1 MSRVGKY
8 PVAVPAGVD
17 VSLVDGVFT
26 AKGKNGEQIVN
37 VLENVTVTIADNEVK
52 VAPDNMQKRSR
63 QAWGTTRALIN
74 NAIIG
79 ASSGFEKK
87 LDVNGVGYRASVQG
101 STLKMAL
108 GFSHDVDFAIPSDI
122 KIGVEGER
130 GKIVLAISGASK
142 QRVGQV
148 AAEIRKWRKPE
159 PYKGKGIKYID
170 EIIVRKEGKK
180 K

>member
-8 PVAVPAGVD
+8 PVAIPAGVD

-26 AKGKNGEQIVN
+26 AKGKKGELLVN
-37 VLENVTVTIADNEVK
+37 ILKNVDVEIADNEVK
-52 VAPDNMQKRSR
+52 VTPQNMQKRSR

-79 ASSGFEKK
+79 SSEGFEKK

-101 STLKMAL
+101 SILKLAL
-108 GFSHDVDFAIPSDI
+108 GYSHDIDFPIPADI
-122 KIGVEGER
+122 KIGVEGDR
-130 GKIVLAISGASK
+130 GKILLAISGASK

-148 AAEIRKWRKPE
+148 AAEIRSYRKPE
-159 PYKGKGIKYID
+159 PYKGKGIKYVD

>member
-8 PVAVPAGVD
+8 PVSVPAGVE
-17 VSLVDGVFT
+17 VSLVDGIFT
-26 AKGKNGEQIVN
+26 AKGKNGEQTVSILDNVSVEIV
-37 VLENVTVTIADNEVK
+37 DNEVK
-52 VAPDNMQKRSR
+52 VTPDNMLKRSR

-74 NAIIG
+74 NAVIG
-79 ASSGFEKK
+79 ASVGFEKK

-101 STLKMAL
+101 SSLKMSL
-108 GFSHDVDFAIPSDI
+108 GFSHEVDFAIPSDI

-130 GKIVLAISGASK
+130 GKIILAISGASK

-159 PYKGKGIKYID
+159 PYKGKGIKYVD
-170 EIIVRKEGKK
+170 EVILRKEGKK

>member
-26 AKGKNGEQIVN
+26 AKGKNGELTVN
-37 VLENVTVTIADNEVK
+37 VLDNVTVEIVENEVK
-52 VAPDNMQKRSR
+52 VTPNNMQKRSR

-74 NAIIG
+74 NAVIG
-79 ASSGFEKK
+79 SSEGFVKK

-108 GFSHDVDFAIPSDI
+108 GFSHEVLFDIPSDI
-122 KIGVEGER
+122 KIDVEGER
-130 GKIVLAISGASK
+130 GKIILAISGASK

-159 PYKGKGIKYID
+159 PYKGKGIKYVD
-170 EIIVRKEGKK
+170 EVILRKEGKK

>member
-8 PVAVPAGVD
+8 PVAVPAGVE
-17 VSLVDGVFT
+17 VSLVKGVFT
-26 AKGKNGEQIVN
+26 AKGKNGVQTVN
-37 VLENVTVTIADNEVK
+37 ILKDVSVDIADNEVK
-52 VAPDNMQKRSR
+52 VTPDNMLKRSR

-79 ASSGFEKK
+79 ATDGFMKK

-101 STLKMAL
+101 SSLKMSL
-108 GFSHDVDFAIPSDI
+108 GFSHEVDFAIPEGI
-122 KIGVEGER
+122 TIGVEGER
-130 GKIVLAISGASK
+130 GKIVLAVSGASK

-148 AAEIRKWRKPE
+148 AAEIRAYRKPE
-159 PYKGKGIKYID
+159 PYKGKGIKYVD